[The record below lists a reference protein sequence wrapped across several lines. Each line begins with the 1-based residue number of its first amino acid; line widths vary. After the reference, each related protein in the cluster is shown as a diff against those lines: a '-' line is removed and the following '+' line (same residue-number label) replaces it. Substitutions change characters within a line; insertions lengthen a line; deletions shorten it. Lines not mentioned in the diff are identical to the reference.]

1 MPRRRSRREPGR
13 PTLLSAEVEKKLIE
27 ATKIGAPMNAA
38 AAYCGISVRAFEDWM
53 RRGHDEQGRLE
64 EDGAEPD
71 PVEAKYLAL
80 YKKIVEAR
88 AHASVASVGLIRKAA
103 VGGQVTE
110 TTTRRYRDAAG
121 DIVEE
126 VTEKRTS
133 GDWKAAAWW
142 LERQNRSDFGKET
155 TVNHDVSGEVTIG
168 VKANDLAARIRSNIE
183 RAEEHQAITATPADP
198 AGGEPVDAEVL
209 DDTA

>member
-27 ATKIGAPMNAA
+27 ATKIGSPMNAA

-53 RRGHDEQGRLE
+53 RRGHAEQSRIDEE
-64 EDGAEPD
+64 EGAEPD

-126 VTEKRTS
+126 TTEKRTS

-155 TVNHDVSGEVTIG
+155 TVNQNVSGQVTVG
-168 VKANDLAARIRSNIE
+168 VKADELAARISTNIARRQE
-183 RAEEHQAITATPADP
+183 QLAIEVGPSD
-198 AGGEPVDAEVL
+198 GGEPVDAEVVE
-209 DDTA
+209 

>member
-13 PTLLSAEVEKKLIE
+13 PTLLDKDVEKKLIE

-53 RRGHDEQGRLE
+53 RRGHTEQGSID
-64 EDGAEPD
+64 DGAEPD

-80 YKKIVEAR
+80 YKAIVEAR

-121 DIVEE
+121 DLVEE
-126 VTEKRTS
+126 TTEKRTS

-155 TVNHDVSGEVTIG
+155 TVNQNVSGQVTAVVNADEV
-168 VKANDLAARIRSNIE
+168 AARISANTARALELAAIE
-183 RAEEHQAITATPADP
+183 AGP
-198 AGGEPVDAEVL
+198 AGDGDPVDAEVVE
-209 DDTA
+209 

>member
-13 PTLLSAEVEKKLIE
+13 PTLLDKEVEKKLIE
-27 ATKIGAPMNAA
+27 ATKIGSPMNAA

-53 RRGHDEQGRLE
+53 RRGHTEQGRID
-64 EDGAEPD
+64 DGEEPD
-71 PVEAKYLAL
+71 PVEAKYLSL
-80 YKKIVEAR
+80 YTKIVEAR

-121 DIVEE
+121 DLVEE
-126 VTEKRTS
+126 TTEKRTS
-133 GDWKAAAWW
+133 GDWRAAAWW

-155 TVNHDVSGEVTIG
+155 TVNTNVKGEVTVG
-168 VKANDLAARIRSNIE
+168 VKADELAERIRLNVE
-183 RAEEHQAITATPADP
+183 RAAEHKQIAAEASNVEDAVI
-198 AGGEPVDAEVL
+198 VD
-209 DDTA
+209 DQ

>member
-13 PTLLSAEVEKKLIE
+13 PTLLDKDVEKKLIE
-27 ATKIGAPMNAA
+27 ATKIGSPMNAA

-53 RRGHDEQGRLE
+53 RRGHTEQGRID
-64 EDGAEPD
+64 DGEEPD
-71 PVEAKYLAL
+71 PVEKKYLDL
-80 YKKIVEAR
+80 YKAIIEAR

-121 DIVEE
+121 DLVEE
-126 VTEKRTS
+126 TTEKRTS

-155 TVNHDVSGEVTIG
+155 TVNQNVSGEVTVG
-168 VKANDLAARIRSNIE
+168 VKADELAARISENIA
-183 RAEEHQAITATPADP
+183 RAQEHQAIASAPADV
-198 AGGEPVDAEVL
+198 GDEPVDAEVVE
-209 DDTA
+209 